1 MAVLTGITGAIRAN
15 IAGVAQRS
23 VKNIASEVKSIAGL
37 DNIGSNSQ
45 LGQLSNLMGGS
56 SSNILSYPLNVD
68 SDPQQGH
75 YVLFHINTRTNGKL
89 ITPKSGK
96 NMNEAIDKLQN
107 EL

>member
-1 MAVLTGITGAIRAN
+1 MAVLTGITGAVRAN

-68 SDPQQGH
+68 SDPQ
-75 YVLFHINTRTNGKL
+75 
-89 ITPKSGK
+89 
-96 NMNEAIDKLQN
+96 
-107 EL
+107 